1 MMDPANIRR
10 AAELYAEMRQIERAV
25 EVIDANGTIIA
36 VTLESADLHPDPD
49 SPIHVTITVP
59 TEGLQY
65 PPQMVAA
72 IKAQLE
78 ERRTAINHELSDIGV
93 TPMLAR

>member
-1 MMDPANIRR
+1 MMDPSNISR
-10 AAELYAEMRQIERAV
+10 AAELYQEMGFLKRAV
-25 EVIDANGTIIA
+25 EFIDANGTITA
-36 VTLESADLHPDPD
+36 VTLTTSSEGEPDRN
-49 SPIHVTITVP
+49 ITIP

-78 ERRTAINHELSDIGV
+78 ERENAINHELEELGV
-93 TPMLAR
+93 APMQVR